1 MSPQSRWVRAVR
13 CSDIPPREG
22 RSVRLGGRE
31 IAIFN
36 LGGRFLAIDN
46 RCPHKG
52 GPLAEG
58 IVAGETV
65 VCPLHAWKVNLA
77 TGAIARPA
85 GDLACVQTLPV
96 RVIEEVIQVSLPAG
110 SGERG
115 ESPASCPERNSPA
128 SWPINAGSMGEL
140 AP

>member
-1 MSPQSRWVRAVR
+1 MNSPSRWVKAVR

-22 RSVRLGGRE
+22 RSVQLGGRE

-36 LGGRFLAIDN
+36 LQDRFLAIDN

-58 IVAGETV
+58 IVAGAAV
-65 VCPLHAWKVNLA
+65 VCPLHAWKVDLQ
-77 TGAIARPA
+77 TGSVSRPTSENS
-85 GDLACVQTLPV
+85 CVKVYAV
-96 RVIEEVIQVSLPAG
+96 RVVDDVIHVNLSLDTPKG
-110 SGERG
+110 LEDRM
-115 ESPASCPERNSPA
+115 PCPQEHSRSA
-128 SWPINAGSMGEL
+128 WLFDRETTGEL